1 MNEEEAIKG
10 IERLI
15 KWFEKLNKDY
25 VLVPEDKVYFETV
38 LNLIKKQDK
47 MIDEMAYYLSYFDI
61 DEMCEKCDRC
71 IGNGCYAD
79 DDMEFKINCIKQYF
93 ENKVTDT
100 NVGERKVENGN

>member
-15 KWFEKLNKDY
+15 KWFEKWNEDY

-47 MIDEMAYYLSYFDI
+47 MINDMALNI
-61 DEMCEKCDRC
+61 KEL
-71 IGNGCYAD
+71 AD
-79 DDMEFKINCIKQYF
+79 LDYSIKEII
-93 ENKVTDT
+93 ENF
-100 NVGERKVENGN
+100 ERKFKQ